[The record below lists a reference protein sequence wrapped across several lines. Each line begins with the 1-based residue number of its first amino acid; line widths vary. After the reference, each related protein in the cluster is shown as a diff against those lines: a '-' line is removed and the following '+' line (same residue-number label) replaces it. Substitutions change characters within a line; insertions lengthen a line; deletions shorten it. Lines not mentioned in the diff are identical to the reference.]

1 MIKEFKQI
9 FRKKA
14 LIIPLFAF
22 PLIMIIFF
30 GYGMGGTVKN
40 VDILVV
46 NDDTGTA
53 SSSLVQEIGSFIP
66 KYGDVKMFS
75 ITYTKDMG
83 QSEAER
89 KIDAGQYKAV
99 LIIPP
104 AISTLGPVGNLQ
116 FSALRLQ
123 EENRLFPATSS

>member
-1 MIKEFKQI
+1 MIEMNIKSELKKSWIIMIKEFKQI

-22 PLIMIIFF
+22 PIIMIIFF

-66 KYGDVKMFS
+66 KYGDV
-75 ITYTKDMG
+75 
-83 QSEAER
+83 
-89 KIDAGQYKAV
+89 
-99 LIIPP
+99 L
-104 AISTLGPVGNLQ
+104 L
-116 FSALRLQ
+116 
-123 EENRLFPATSS
+123 